1 LGLVL
6 YSGIVSRPGEPRAQI
21 SLQIGWFLAVVG
33 IVLMMVGGAKRAAEV
48 ERARKP
54 PGVL

>member
-1 LGLVL
+1 MPTVRLSRSEWTAVSGGLL
-6 YSGIVSRPGEPRAQI
+6 
-21 SLQIGWFLAVVG
+21 LLAVIG
-33 IVLMMVGGAKRAAEV
+33 IVLMMIGGAKRAAEV